1 MAGKD
6 EVDALK
12 SQLASRDETII
23 SLQAQLAERDRAIGV
38 LKEKTKEYIQKI
50 NGEHHSAQKKL
61 EEDNSELQRSLKDLV
76 EERVQLKDRVS
87 SLEGSLRGSD
97 EKSVS
102 LQRRVEEL
110 VEEVASLSLTV
121 RGKDT
126 ELAEYL
132 KSTSDLEAELREMR
146 GARDMAERALISVR
160 EETANEMKELT
171 ERLAEERQRMEA
183 SAAERVRQHEAEV
196 GELRAR
202 MTSLDSLGDSHAEA
216 DALRARVAEMTALA
230 EQTTQEKTALE
241 VEVSGLQAR
250 VAEYEG
256 RLDSLGDSHAE
267 ADALRARVAEMTALA
282 EQTTQEKTA
291 LEVEVSGLQARIA
304 EYEGRL
310 DSLGDSHA
318 EADAL
323 RARVAEIASF
333 VEQASQPVNDGSSL
347 RDSVAM
353 AISKSESSIVP
364 LELRIDNALAK
375 MQAQFKQT
383 QNLQEELRTMKKTLV
398 DKVNEL
404 TSLTATLQDKDM
416 ELAKFRQS
424 ALSLEANLKEMKEAR
439 GTAERTL
446 ISVRE
451 EMALEKKELTERL
464 AGERQRIEAS
474 AAEKLVQYKN
484 EVESMIAAMSADKT
498 STLNENS
505 ALQQKIQFL
514 ESQYSGQ
521 LSSMNIKLEV
531 LTNDLKERDKEIFSL
546 REILKEQAQ
555 NEENSKRLLEESQ
568 REIEV
573 MRNKRMNAK
582 NDTIELALSLDKMR
596 SEAADLNSLIK
607 YNLIPLVYEQI
618 NVIESLL
625 MGFDVIHSYLV
636 TRTKG
641 KRIAPPKA
649 RSRSDGS
656 RINDTNHGSPLEH
669 AQTLQ
674 SELYRL
680 QTGITL
686 MNQSLQS
693 MHEVIEN
700 DSSGCCGSKSIFE
713 MVDQSPSKSRGY
725 RTLSSQ
731 ENDRVKLTL
740 MRDESN

>member
-267 ADALRARVAEMTALA
+267 ADALRARVAE
-282 EQTTQEKTA
+282 
-291 LEVEVSGLQARIA
+291 
-304 EYEGRL
+304 
-310 DSLGDSHA
+310 
-318 EADAL
+318 
-323 RARVAEIASF
+323 IASF

-347 RDSVAM
+347 LDSVAM

-375 MQAQFKQT
+375 MKAQFKQT

-404 TSLTATLQDKDM
+404 TSLTATIQDKDM

-474 AAEKLVQYKN
+474 AAEKFMQYKN